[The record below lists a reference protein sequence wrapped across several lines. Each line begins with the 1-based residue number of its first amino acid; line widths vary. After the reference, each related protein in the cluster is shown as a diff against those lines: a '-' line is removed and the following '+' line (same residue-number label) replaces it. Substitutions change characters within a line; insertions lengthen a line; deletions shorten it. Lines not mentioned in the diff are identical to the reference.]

1 MYNIKLFIV
10 RGSSNPKIGHVRY
23 YDYCFFLEVKDYL
36 NQEVIYATSITYRA
50 YILIQVE

>member
-10 RGSSNPKIGHVRY
+10 RGSYNQKIGHVKY
-23 YDYCFFLEVKDYL
+23 YVYCFVLEVKDYL
-36 NQEVIYATSITYRA
+36 NQEVSYATSITYRA